1 MTQDTTPIRDLDGK
15 VALITGS
22 ARNLGR
28 AIAESLAARGADI
41 VVHHHGANSAQDA
54 EETAAR
60 VKAAGARALITSG
73 DLALRAN
80 VQAVFQAARE
90 AFGRIDI
97 VVNNAGMV
105 LKKAFV
111 DVTEAEFDRLFGV
124 NTKASFLV
132 MQEAARRLE
141 DGGRI
146 INIGTTLQG
155 ATTGMYAAYAGSKAP
170 LDAFTRA
177 LAKEIGARG
186 ITVNTVAPGP
196 LDTPFFHAEE
206 NAQTAA
212 YLAGMSP
219 MNRLGEVEDVT
230 PLVDFL
236 ATGDSAWVTAQTLF
250 INGGFLAR

>member
-1 MTQDTTPIRDLDGK
+1 MTHETTPIRDLDGK
-15 VALITGS
+15 VALVTGS

-28 AIAESLAARGADI
+28 AIAISLATRGADI
-41 VVHHHGANSAQDA
+41 VVHHHSARSSSDA
-54 EETAAR
+54 EMTAAL
-60 VKAAGARALITSG
+60 VEKAGSRALITSG
-73 DLALRAN
+73 DLSQPATVAAL
-80 VQAVFQAARE
+80 FKAAQD

-97 VVNNAGMV
+97 VVNNAGKV

-111 DVTEAEFDRLFGV
+111 EVTEAEFDEVFGI

-132 MQEAARRLE
+132 MQQAARQLQ

-155 ATTGMYAAYAGSKAP
+155 ATTGLYAAYAGSKAP

-177 LAKEIGARG
+177 LAKEIGGRG

-206 NAQTAA
+206 NEETAA
-212 YLAGMSP
+212 YLSSMSP
-219 MNRLGEVEDVT
+219 LNRLGEIEDVI

-236 ATGDSAWVTAQTLF
+236 ASDGSAWVTAQTLF